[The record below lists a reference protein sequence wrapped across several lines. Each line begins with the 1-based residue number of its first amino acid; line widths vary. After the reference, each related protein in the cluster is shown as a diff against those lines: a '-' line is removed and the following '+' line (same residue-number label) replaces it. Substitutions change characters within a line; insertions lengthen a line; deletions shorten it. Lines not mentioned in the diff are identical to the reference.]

1 MTYTT
6 MLLIKKTPRLFDKND
21 LVIQIDDAVIIH
33 PLSMHL
39 VQQYVREGYRVAVN
53 EFQFTPRYL
62 SLLDD
67 IHFIKINGSTAS
79 EVTIR
84 NTVEIAHSMNI
95 KCIVTHIDNVKLYD
109 RAVALGAD
117 GLEGP
122 YVADRLTTKAH
133 SSAYIQ
139 SNFFQ
144 LMVAVTKDEPNV
156 EEIEQMIAADA
167 SLTYGLLKMVNSA
180 YFALRHR
187 ATTITQ
193 AIMTLGLGQLK
204 QWIYLLSASNAENEV
219 DPGSEE
225 FLKRSFLRANFCSE
239 LMNHAKDMPI
249 SKAEAY
255 LMGMFST
262 LNYLIDAPMEEIL
275 AEVPVADEIKAALLN
290 REGRCGKLYELVLSY
305 EAADWERITVLA
317 EELGIPDNMMTSIY
331 FICMENVNTLWE
343 QLTNPYPQQEEEPS
357 AEPQV

>member
-1 MTYTT
+1 M
-6 MLLIKKTPRLFDKND
+6 
-21 LVIQIDDAVIIH
+21 
-33 PLSMHL
+33 
-39 VQQYVREGYRVAVN
+39 
-53 EFQFTPRYL
+53 
-62 SLLDD
+62 
-67 IHFIKINGSTAS
+67 
-79 EVTIR
+79 
-84 NTVEIAHSMNI
+84 
-95 KCIVTHIDNVKLYD
+95 
-109 RAVALGAD
+109 
-117 GLEGP
+117 
-122 YVADRLTTKAH
+122 
-133 SSAYIQ
+133 
-139 SNFFQ
+139 
-144 LMVAVTKDEPNV
+144 
-156 EEIEQMIAADA
+156 
-167 SLTYGLLKMVNSA
+167 
-180 YFALRHR
+180 
-187 ATTITQ
+187 
-193 AIMTLGLGQLK
+193 
-204 QWIYLLSASNAENEV
+204 
-219 DPGSEE
+219 DPGPEE